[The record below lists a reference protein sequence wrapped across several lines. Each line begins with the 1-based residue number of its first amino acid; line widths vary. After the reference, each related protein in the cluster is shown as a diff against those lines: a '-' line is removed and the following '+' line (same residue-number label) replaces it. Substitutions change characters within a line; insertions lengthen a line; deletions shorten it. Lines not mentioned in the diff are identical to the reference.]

1 MLRNTTKNLD
11 ILIKEKGY
19 KQCAIAQK
27 AGFSARELN
36 DLINGRKTFK
46 ADYVPEI
53 CKALDVTPNELFGIE
68 RPANKSQ

>member
-1 MLRNTTKNLD
+1 MLQNTAKNLD
-11 ILIKEKGY
+11 ILIRKKGY

-36 DLINGRKTFK
+36 DLIKGRKTFK
-46 ADYVPEI
+46 ADYVLGI

-68 RPANKSQ
+68 SR